1 MKIPPNYDK
10 ITDKVKGE
18 DMKLTSKERNFL
30 RKKAHSLEPIVRIGK
45 SGISDSVIESIKQ
58 VIDKQELIKVKIL
71 NNSDEFITRELEDSI
86 ANATSSVCVSS
97 IGHIMIFFKKKVDE
111 KNNKGPITQEFYD
124 FRKRN

>member
-1 MKIPPNYDK
+1 
-10 ITDKVKGE
+10 
-18 DMKLTSKERNFL
+18 MKLTSKERNFL

-86 ANATSSVCVSS
+86 AKATSSVCVSS